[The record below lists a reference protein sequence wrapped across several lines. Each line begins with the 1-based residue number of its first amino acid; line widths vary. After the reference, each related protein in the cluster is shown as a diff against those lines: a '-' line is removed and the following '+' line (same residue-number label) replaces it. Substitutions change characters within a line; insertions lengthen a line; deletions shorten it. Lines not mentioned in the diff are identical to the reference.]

1 MLQKKQFSFI
11 AISALVTVFVVYF
24 LITVVFKKTED
35 KKDEV
40 VYVQTVP
47 ILSKPIERTY
57 QTVATLQAEQMVIIK
72 NQIAGQVKRIHKLA
86 GEMVRKGELLLTLE
100 PHTEVKS
107 PIDGYLTDW
116 QVKEGQFLSTG
127 TVLSQVVNKKS
138 LFVRYYVPEQMGQQL
153 ELGQKV
159 YIRFQPGTRYIY
171 EGKVD
176 YISPIVEPKNHSIM
190 IKASIENP
198 DEILMPGRFVYITQ
212 QLEVIQN
219 ALVAPESCVVQSI
232 DGYHLFTVKDN
243 KAVKKQIEIGAR
255 KEQEVEIKSGIL
267 QEDVCIIAIS
277 PNLTDGG
284 DVVAKAWVDSSS

>member
-1 MLQKKQFSFI
+1 MLQKKRFSFV
-11 AISALVTVFVVYF
+11 AISVLLIVFVAYF
-24 LITVVFKKTED
+24 LITVAFKKSDD

-47 ILSKPIERTY
+47 ILSKAIERTY
-57 QTVATLQAEQMVIIK
+57 QTVATLQAEQMVTIK
-72 NQIAGQVKRIHKLA
+72 NQIAGQIKRIHKSA

-100 PHTEVKS
+100 PHTEIKS

-116 QVKEGQFLSTG
+116 QAKEGQFLSTG
-127 TVLSQVVNKKS
+127 SILSQVVNKKS
-138 LFVRYYVPEQMGQQL
+138 LFVRYYVPEEMGQQL

-159 YIRFQPGTRYIY
+159 YIRFQLDKPYIY
-171 EGKVD
+171 EGEVD
-176 YISPIVEPKNHSIM
+176 YVSPIVEPKNHSIM
-190 IKASIENP
+190 VKANIDNP
-198 DEILMPGRFVYITQ
+198 DEALMPGRFVYITQ
-212 QLEVIQN
+212 QLEVIPN

-255 KEQEVEIKSGIL
+255 KEQEVEIKTGIL
-267 QEDVCIIAIS
+267 QDDVCIIAIS

-284 DVVAKAWVDSSS
+284 EVVAKAWVDASP